1 MKFPFLKM
9 KTCRKYNHL
18 SPNCNNNNK
27 TTIQNEYSTEKTREL
42 LLLNALY
49 I

>member
-9 KTCRKYNHL
+9 ETCRKCKHL
-18 SPNCNNNNK
+18 SPNSNDNNK

-42 LLLNALY
+42 LLLNTLY